1 MAIQKKSL
9 ISALKTA
16 KKANIAS
23 AQPPTGEGI
32 TPEIVNQKNLRS
44 TRAVNTRLNLRSA
57 KSVSA
62 KSLRSAKSMRSA
74 RSMRSLKSAK

>member
-32 TPEIVNQKNLRS
+32 TPEIVNQKNLRT
-44 TRAVNTRLNLRSA
+44 TRCDHETELGARKACAV
-57 KSVSA
+57 
-62 KSLRSAKSMRSA
+62 
-74 RSMRSLKSAK
+74 